1 MNQNGI
7 SYSWKLR
14 FLETNE
20 KKRSTLRT
28 LDFAGAQTAGADI
41 HFLRTARNLYGHMMY
56 VGVPDPV
63 GSSM

>member
-1 MNQNGI
+1 VMNQNG
-7 SYSWKLR
+7 
-14 FLETNE
+14 FLIFVETE
-20 KKRSTLRT
+20 IPCLRT